1 MKDLLNKDEIKISKF
16 SEEVLDLE
24 KAKLPDEYY
33 YTSVPLCVID
43 SVFSIGVRY
52 EAVKNTV
59 TRYSEYF
66 GLRPYRLN
74 PDYPSLHEQ
83 QSVEH
88 FLRSFDELGLEEFVH
103 AVFKNRQRTS
113 ARNGI
118 LKAEAVYRFCKVLN
132 QNGVNYLQDVKKL
145 YGNEQF
151 EEEIKSIPGQKSGIS
166 LIYFYMLAGEDNSIK
181 PDRMIIRFL
190 EKVLQR
196 KVKLDEAQTLLQAT
210 SEILAKK
217 YSNMTPRL
225 LDYQIWNY
233 VRNNHL

>member
-1 MKDLLNKDEIKISKF
+1 MRDLLNKDEVEIAEF
-16 SEEVLDLE
+16 CQEVLDLE

-33 YTSVPLCVID
+33 YTSVPLCVIE

-52 EAVKNTV
+52 EGVKNTV
-59 TRYSEYF
+59 KRYCEYF
-66 GLRPYRLN
+66 GLHPYRLE
-74 PDYPSLHEQ
+74 PDYPTPSEQ

-103 AVFKNRQRTS
+103 TVFKNRQRTS
-113 ARNGI
+113 TRNGI
-118 LKAEAVYRFCKVLN
+118 LKTEAVHRFCKVLN
-132 QNGVNYLQDVKKL
+132 KYGVNYLQDVKKL

-166 LIYFYMLAGEDNSIK
+166 LIYFYMLAGEDNWIK

-190 EKVLQR
+190 ERVLQR
-196 KVKLDEAQTLLQAT
+196 KVKMDEAQTLLQAT
-210 SEILAKK
+210 SKILAEK
-217 YSNMTPRL
+217 YPNMTPRL

-233 VRNNHL
+233 VRNNNL